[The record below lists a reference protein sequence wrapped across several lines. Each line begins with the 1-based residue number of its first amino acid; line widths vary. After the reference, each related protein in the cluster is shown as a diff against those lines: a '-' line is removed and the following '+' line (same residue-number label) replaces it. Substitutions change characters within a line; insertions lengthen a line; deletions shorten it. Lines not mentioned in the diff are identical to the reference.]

1 MSATLD
7 SALFSNFFNNAPVIN
22 VPGRTFPVSNYF
34 LEDLLEATGHVVEE
48 GSPYAI
54 REDRRQNEKAALWV
68 TSRGGEKHREIV
80 DMVSPIDSD
89 VSDLYVGYSIPTRLS
104 LDRVNESVLNYD
116 LIEDVL
122 ELILLHPER
131 NKTLIAPKGADLT
144 VGSVLVF
151 LPGIGEIR
159 SLSDRL
165 SSNRRLGDKSRFL
178 ILPLHSKLS
187 SVDQRKA
194 FIRPTNG
201 CRKIIL
207 STNIAETSV
216 TIPDVVVGKLWPSF
230 MCLRVEIQNQ
240 LFLTLEV
247 LFCSD

>member
-34 LEDLLEATGHVVEE
+34 LEDLLEATGHVIEE
-48 GSPYAI
+48 GSQYAI
-54 REDRRQNEKAALWV
+54 REHRHQNDKASLWV
-68 TSRGGEKHREIV
+68 TSKGGEKRREVV
-80 DMVSPIDSD
+80 DLVSQTNSEA
-89 VSDLYVGYSIPTRLS
+89 SNLYVGYSIPTRLS
-104 LDRVNESVLNYD
+104 LDRVDESVLNYD

-122 ELILLHPER
+122 ELILLHPE
-131 NKTLIAPKGADLT
+131 NNTVLTAPEGGDVTA
-144 VGSVLVF
+144 GSVLVF

-165 SSNRRLGDKSRFL
+165 SANRRLGDKSRFL
-178 ILPLHSKLS
+178 LLPLHSKLS
-187 SVDQRKA
+187 STDQRRA
-194 FIRPTNG
+194 FLPASKG

-216 TIPDVVVGKLWPSF
+216 TIEDVVVGKKYPSF
-230 MCLRVEIQNQ
+230 ISTPPTIIRTIFLILARV
-240 LFLTLEV
+240 L
-247 LFCSD
+247 